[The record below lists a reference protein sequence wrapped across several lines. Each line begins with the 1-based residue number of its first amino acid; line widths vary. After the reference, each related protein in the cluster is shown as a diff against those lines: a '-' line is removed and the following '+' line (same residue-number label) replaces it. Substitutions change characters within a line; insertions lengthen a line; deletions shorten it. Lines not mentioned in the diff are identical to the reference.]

1 MATSSITKNFIISGQ
16 KQVEMFVDAIENSAN
31 NRPVRTPVSARQ
43 IKGEA
48 ELRKFMEKGRKRMS
62 VRNNYTM
69 INIREYLA
77 LGTDEEVGEP
87 ALVRLLSD
95 FHVQRTRMLNIFEE
109 KCNRVYQKES
119 VRYISGLSNNEG
131 ELIGYFS
138 IALKPLTVRG
148 ETVSNTVK
156 RKLLRISELDEKSQT
171 YTMSAYLIAQLGKT
185 LLMVETIE
193 LPEQRCWNWHGRL
206 SKKCSIWVEE
216 WWYSLR
222 QIMTIN
228 C

>member
-1 MATSSITKNFIISGQ
+1 MQITLSNRQKNSHTNKGGVYMATSSITKNFIISGQ

-95 FHVQRTRMLNIFEE
+95 FSCPKNPDVEYFLKKNAIEFTKKNQ
-109 KCNRVYQKES
+109 S
-119 VRYISGLSNNEG
+119 VTYLVFSNNE
-131 ELIGYFS
+131 E
-138 IALKPLTVRG
+138 
-148 ETVSNTVK
+148 N
-156 RKLLRISELDEKSQT
+156 
-171 YTMSAYLIAQLGKT
+171 
-185 LLMVETIE
+185 
-193 LPEQRCWNWHGRL
+193 
-206 SKKCSIWVEE
+206 
-216 WWYSLR
+216 
-222 QIMTIN
+222 
-228 C
+228 